1 MKKFFSFFII
11 VLFLFILNCQA
22 ATKAPVDIT
31 TMDIAQLSMAL
42 EKGYITSETLV
53 KLYLERIETYDG
65 MFNSIN
71 QLNEKALEQAKEL
84 DKERKEGKIRGV
96 LHGIPLLVK
105 CNIDVFGIP
114 STGGTKALLDNMPL
128 QNSYVVQKLVDQGAI
143 ILGSTN
149 MSELAFSA
157 RNSYSSYGY
166 VKNVF
171 DYNYTPYGSSGGAA
185 VAVKAA
191 FAAASLGTD
200 TNSSVR
206 LPAAGAGLVGIR
218 PTLGLVSRNGVIPY
232 DVTRDTV
239 GVLSRNV
246 ADNALLL
253 SIIAGEDAQ
262 DEITNKAVVGD
273 FSLSNTSL
281 NGIRIGVPT
290 QYLKGKGN
298 SGSVTSETDS
308 DIYKL
313 SLDAINKLE
322 ASGATIIYLD
332 SFVKNSNLTIASQTQ
347 AGFTMCDGFNQY
359 IKGTTGTI
367 RSFQKLASASGH
379 VQNLEGY
386 VSSCGEGANL
396 SSAKINQKNE
406 YRDYV
411 DNYFADYDLDAILY
425 PTLKNKPFKYN
436 EQGANISPG
445 SSLGSVIGYPSITVP
460 MGYDSNGF
468 AYGIEFLGLA
478 YNESMLYNIAL
489 EFEKV
494 NKNMVST
501 SSLTP
506 SLYDIPQSVERLI
519 INYESILLKNSNNK
533 MVINWVDNVKS
544 FFENYNDYDNVDEE
558 ATKLI
563 EIFDKN
569 YLDSISSKKNNFK
582 ITKVFGYIIF
592 ILATMV
598 MLFIFFKEFFERN

>member
-22 ATKAPVDIT
+22 VTKAPVDIT

-105 CNIDVFGIP
+105 CNIDVYGIP
-114 STGGTKALLDNMPL
+114 STGGTKSLLDNMPL

-386 VSSCGEGANL
+386 VSSCGAGANL

-406 YRDYV
+406 YRNYV
-411 DNYFADYDLDAILY
+411 DSYFADYDLDAILY

-494 NKNMVST
+494 NKNIIST

-582 ITKVFGYIIF
+582 ITKVFGYIFF